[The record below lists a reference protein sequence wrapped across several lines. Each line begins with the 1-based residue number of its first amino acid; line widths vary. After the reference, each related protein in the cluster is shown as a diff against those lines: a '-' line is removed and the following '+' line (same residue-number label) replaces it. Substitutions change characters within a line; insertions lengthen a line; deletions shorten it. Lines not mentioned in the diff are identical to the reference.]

1 MKLYFLHIIVLL
13 IIFSTSLIFADV
25 NSIMQQGNTY
35 YKNNQ
40 YQLAVD
46 EYNKLIEQGYEGVSI
61 FYNLGNAHYRL
72 GHIGFAILYYEK
84 ALKLSPGDEDLK
96 HNLAV
101 ANRSIKDKVDTL
113 PPFFIFN
120 IWEDLLASFSTSGWT
135 IVAYIIFI
143 LLLFCIIAYFFSRN
157 VNQQR
162 ISFFSAIGTGII
174 LILVIVLL
182 TVKINKEFKIKDAI
196 ILDSTVM
203 VKSSPDSASKDEFV
217 VHEGL
222 KVRIEDNID
231 NWFKIRL
238 ADGKIGWVTVKSVGQ
253 I

>member
-1 MKLYFLHIIVLL
+1 M
-13 IIFSTSLIFADV
+13 IFSTSLIFADV
-25 NSIMQQGNTY
+25 NSIMEKGNAY

-46 EYNKLIEQGYEGVSI
+46 EYNKIIEQGYEGLSI

-120 IWEDLLASFSTSGWT
+120 IWEDLLASFSASGWT
-135 IVAYIIFI
+135 IVAYIIYIF
-143 LLLFCIIAYFFSRN
+143 LLLCIIAYFFSRN

-182 TVKINKEFKIKDAI
+182 SVKINKEFKIKDAI
-196 ILDSTVM
+196 ILDSSVM
-203 VKSSPDSASKDEFV
+203 VKSSPDSTSKDEFV

-222 KVRIEDNID
+222 KVRLGNSKKCWT
-231 NWFKIRL
+231 NLKIYYWYL
-238 ADGKIGWVTVKSVGQ
+238 
-253 I
+253 